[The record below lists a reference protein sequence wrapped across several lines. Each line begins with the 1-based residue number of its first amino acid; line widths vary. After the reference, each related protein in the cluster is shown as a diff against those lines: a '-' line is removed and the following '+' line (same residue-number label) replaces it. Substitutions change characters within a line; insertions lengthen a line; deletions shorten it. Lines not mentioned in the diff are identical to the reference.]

1 MGIKNRTKCMQKCA
15 KKCKAKVKKLKIVFM
30 VIFVFFDECFEL
42 AGFNYYSAFKILFL
56 ANLIINIII
65 GLKRFRPAVQN
76 LFNSSSV
83 TRLSLVLKQYG
94 EMIKLLAL
102 FVEENTVLFWERA
115 WLMGML

>member
-1 MGIKNRTKCMQKCA
+1 MGIKNRTKCMQECA
-15 KKCKAKVKKLKIVFM
+15 KKCKAKVKKLTIVFM
-30 VIFVFFDECFEL
+30 VIFVSLDECIEL
-42 AGFNYYSAFKILFL
+42 AGFNYSAFKILFL

-65 GLKRFRPAVQN
+65 GLKRFRPAGLN

-102 FVEENTVLFWERA
+102 FVVENTVLFWERA
-115 WLMGML
+115 WLMDML